1 MQWDVHRNRRRQPDL
16 GRFWFQAS
24 VGSRY
29 LSTSITISFC
39 DVIFVVDLI
48 CERDMPSHNTRV
60 KQACECD
67 IRLAIIDLNVMEDP
81 MALIIIINNL
91 LLFTER
97 IWCFE
102 HSTFIRLTEFV
113 WYQSLMFFFSSIS
126 GMFRCFSTGIFR
138 EFYIRTGFHTTIN
151 KLNPGELYE

>member
-113 WYQSLMFFFSSIS
+113 WYQSLMFLLLLFQVCFAVFQLVFFGSSTS
-126 GMFRCFSTGIFR
+126 EPVST
-138 EFYIRTGFHTTIN
+138 
-151 KLNPGELYE
+151 LL